1 MAELNKITD
10 SLEKIAEIAAIL
22 EPQLNYSR
30 EYQFYLEYIRK
41 NWDMLPDE
49 VPDGTYFYGNDGFRL
64 LFTSVFRVCE
74 CQVGNIVSL
83 KDLEGY
89 LDAVKKL
96 VGEMEKE
103 SGRIDFDR
111 PGQEY

>member
-49 VPDGTYFYGNDGFRL
+49 VPDGTYFYGNDGVRL
-64 LFTSVFRVCE
+64 LFTSVFRVCG

-83 KDLEGY
+83 EDLEAY
-89 LDAVKKL
+89 LGEVKNLAGQMK
-96 VGEMEKE
+96 KE
-103 SGRIDFDR
+103 SNEIRFDQPAQR
-111 PGQEY
+111 Y